1 MKSNLTITSPDLLCS
16 ELQLYKKSGGSTIVD
31 CSPTNLRYRPD
42 LLVDISQR
50 SNVNIV
56 CGCGYYVDAF
66 MSEET
71 RMMTKEEMAAG
82 IIQEVQEG
90 VEGTTFR
97 SGVIGEIG
105 CSAPLSDA
113 ETRSLQAA
121 AIAQRATGNGFDYNP
136 DTCEDLRPV
145 VSTPDT
151 PLA

>member
-1 MKSNLTITSPDLLCS
+1 MKSNLTITSPDLVCS
-16 ELQLYKKSGGSTIVD
+16 ELQLYKIAGGSTIVD
-31 CSPTNLRYRPD
+31 CSPTSLRYRPD

-50 SNVNIV
+50 SDVNII

-71 RMMTKEEMAAG
+71 KMMTKEEMAAA

-90 VEGTTFR
+90 IKGTTFR

-105 CSAPLSDA
+105 CSSPLTDT

-121 AIAQRATGNGFDYNP
+121 AIAQRVTGNNSM
-136 DTCEDLRPV
+136 LHI
-145 VSTPDT
+145 ST
-151 PLA
+151 